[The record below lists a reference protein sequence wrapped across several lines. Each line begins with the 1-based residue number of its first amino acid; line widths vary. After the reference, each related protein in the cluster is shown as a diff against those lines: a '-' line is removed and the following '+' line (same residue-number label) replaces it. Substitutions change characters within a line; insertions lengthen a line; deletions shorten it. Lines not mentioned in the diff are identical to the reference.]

1 MPARLLCHFTVQAP
15 LPAIHML
22 CCAYE
27 LQVAKTLTSE
37 LPVMHAAILSDSVRA
52 SFHILE
58 TC

>member
-1 MPARLLCHFTVQAP
+1 MPARLLCHFTVQTAM
-15 LPAIHML
+15 PAIHML

-27 LQVAKTLTSE
+27 LQVAKTITSE